1 MSDYKAEIERRIE
14 NLKATREV
22 AGSRFDKHTIKGYT
36 AKIEMLEDILETVA
50 NGVGKSTEPALHKH
64 IVSGSV
70 CNRCKNRGWT
80 LPSDGKILV
89 TERYDAL
96 SGLMMPEPAYVQE
109 SERMIKCDC
118 GR

>member
-1 MSDYKAEIERRIE
+1 MYDPYYE
-14 NLKATREV
+14 NRVKINPRTSNGL
-22 AGSRFDKHTIKGYT
+22 SR
-36 AKIEMLEDILETVA
+36 
-50 NGVGKSTEPALHKH
+50 

-70 CNRCKNRGWT
+70 CNRCQNRGWV